1 MANGDQASPGAPPET
16 APGYGDASAFRP
28 ARREPLLV
36 RTIPI
41 AGELPRYRVPSLR
54 RDLLAGVTVAALA
67 LPSAMAFGQLAGLSP
82 VNGLYALL
90 LPMVAYV
97 LLGSARRLIIGTEGT
112 VSTLVAAALLPL
124 AGAGSSRAV
133 ELAAT
138 LAFFVAAC
146 FLLAR
151 LLRLGWLADY
161 FSRPVLLGYIHGV
174 AVVLVIGQLGK
185 LLGLSIS
192 SRDPLDRLYEV
203 GREAGQVS
211 GATIL

>member
-1 MANGDQASPGAPPET
+1 M
-16 APGYGDASAFRP
+16 YGDSAPFRRARKDPLLTRALPVSQDVPTYRPASA
-28 ARREPLLV
+28 ARDV
-36 RTIPI
+36 
-41 AGELPRYRVPSLR
+41 
-54 RDLLAGVTVAALA
+54 LAGLTVAALA
-67 LPSAMAFGQLAGLSP
+67 RPSAMAFGQLAGLSP

-138 LAFFVAAC
+138 LALLVAAC

-203 GREAGQVS
+203 GPD
-211 GATIL
+211 